1 MKYILTFLAIF
12 SLTVTSLA
20 IANDAPQSRKTIEK
34 KSKRQ
39 LSRENKKMAYQMDSL
54 RAVIAEYQDR
64 IAREDSIKAEM
75 LNVYEENSHRLGAG
89 LSPNDYNNAVTDSL
103 LDFWYLNRQTMQSH
117 EGEEYDMDS
126 VHFSSNVP
134 DKVFLD
140 RLANLHSFIT
150 LPYNETVRNYIILY
164 ADKMPTKV
172 QQMLGLAAYYMPI
185 FEETFNRYDMPE
197 ELKYLAVIESAF
209 NPVAV
214 SRAGAKGM
222 WQFMYNTAKLYGLKI
237 DSFVDER
244 LDAVKSADAAARYL
258 QDAYGIFGDW
268 NLAISS
274 YNCGAGNVNKAI
286 RRSGGKRD
294 FWSIYPYLPRET
306 RGYVPAMVGAMY
318 AFNYY
323 KEHGMSPSPV
333 QMPAHVDTFEIR
345 KMVHFK
351 QISEVAHI
359 PLDVIKELNPQYMH
373 DIIPGSDK
381 PYILRL
387 PYNYA
392 GTFLENED
400 SIYTYKAAEF
410 FNPTELQK
418 IKDTGFSD
426 SDRLTYKVKS
436 GDNLGRIASRYH
448 VTVKQLQQWNHLRNT
463 NLRIGQKL
471 IIYRRG
477 GAPKTAST
485 SKSTVSSS
493 KATSAKTNI
502 TTSKSSNDGTVTK
515 SSATEVTASA
525 AKSSAG
531 YVTYTV
537 KSGDTLYSIARNYP
551 GISANDIMAF
561 NGIGSKIKVGM
572 KIKIPQR

>member
-1 MKYILTFLAIF
+1 MKYILTFLTIF
-12 SLTVTSLA
+12 TLALSSPAEGFVPQARTTTV
-20 IANDAPQSRKTIEK
+20 RKTK
-34 KSKRQ
+34 KQ
-39 LSRENKKMAYQMDSL
+39 LARENQKMARQMDSL
-54 RAVIAEYQDR
+54 RAVITEFQER
-64 IAREDSIKAEM
+64 IAREDSLKAEM
-75 LNVYEENSHRLGAG
+75 FNVYEENSNRIGAG
-89 LSPNDYNNAVTDSL
+89 LSPEDYNNEVTDSL

-140 RLANLHSFIT
+140 RLANLHSFIS

-323 KEHGMSPSPV
+323 KEHGMSPAHV
-333 QMPAHVDTFEIR
+333 QMPAHVDTFEIH

-359 PLDVIKELNPQYMH
+359 PLDVIKQLNPQYMH

-381 PYILRL
+381 TYILRL

-400 SIYTYKAAEF
+400 SIYTYKAAEY

-426 SDRLTYKVKS
+426 GDRLTYKVKS
-436 GDNLGRIASRYH
+436 GDNLGRIAGRYH

-477 GAPKTAST
+477 GGSKT
-485 SKSTVSSS
+485 
-493 KATSAKTNI
+493 
-502 TTSKSSNDGTVTK
+502 
-515 SSATEVTASA
+515 SSAATKAPTKAASA
-525 AKSSAG
+525 AKDTEVASSAPVSTSSG
-531 YVTYTV
+531 DFTLYTV
-537 KSGDTLYSIARNYP
+537 KSGDTLYSIAKNYP
-551 GISANDIMAF
+551 GVSANDIMSF
-561 NGIGSKIKVGM
+561 NGISSSKIKVGM
-572 KIKIPQR
+572 KLKIPKK

>member
-1 MKYILTFLAIF
+1 MKYILTFLTIF
-12 SLTVTSLA
+12 TLALSSPAEGFVPQARTTTV
-20 IANDAPQSRKTIEK
+20 RKTK
-34 KSKRQ
+34 KQ
-39 LSRENKKMAYQMDSL
+39 LARENQKMARQMDSL
-54 RAVIAEYQDR
+54 RAVITEFQER
-64 IAREDSIKAEM
+64 IAREDSLKAEM
-75 LNVYEENSHRLGAG
+75 FNVYEENSNRIGAG
-89 LSPNDYNNAVTDSL
+89 LSPEDYNNEVTDSL

-140 RLANLHSFIT
+140 RLANLHSFIS

-323 KEHGMSPSPV
+323 KEHGMSPAHV
-333 QMPAHVDTFEIR
+333 QMPAHVDTFEIH

-359 PLDVIKELNPQYMH
+359 PLDVIKQLNPQYMH

-381 PYILRL
+381 TYILRL

-400 SIYTYKAAEF
+400 SIYTYKAAEY

-426 SDRLTYKVKS
+426 GDRLTYKVKS
-436 GDNLGRIASRYH
+436 GDNLGRIAGRYH

-477 GAPKTAST
+477 GGSKT
-485 SKSTVSSS
+485 
-493 KATSAKTNI
+493 
-502 TTSKSSNDGTVTK
+502 
-515 SSATEVTASA
+515 SSAATKAPTKAASA
-525 AKSSAG
+525 AKDTEVASSAPVSSG
-531 YVTYTV
+531 DYTLYTV
-537 KSGDTLYSIARNYP
+537 KSGDTLYSIAKNYP
-551 GISANDIMAF
+551 GVSANDIMSF
-561 NGIGSKIKVGM
+561 NGISSSKIKVGM
-572 KIKIPQR
+572 KLKIPKK

>member
-1 MKYILTFLAIF
+1 MKYILTFLTIF
-12 SLTVTSLA
+12 TLALSSPAEGFVPQTRTTTV
-20 IANDAPQSRKTIEK
+20 RKTK
-34 KSKRQ
+34 KQ
-39 LSRENKKMAYQMDSL
+39 LARENQKMARQMDSL
-54 RAVIAEYQDR
+54 RAVITEFQER
-64 IAREDSIKAEM
+64 IAREDSLKAEM
-75 LNVYEENSHRLGAG
+75 FNVYEENSNRIGAG
-89 LSPNDYNNAVTDSL
+89 LSPEDYNNEVTDSL

-140 RLANLHSFIT
+140 RLANLHSFIS

-323 KEHGMSPSPV
+323 KEHGMSPAHV
-333 QMPAHVDTFEIR
+333 QMPAHVDTFEIH

-359 PLDVIKELNPQYMH
+359 PLDVIKQLNPQYMH

-381 PYILRL
+381 TYILRL

-400 SIYTYKAAEF
+400 SIYTYKAAEY

-426 SDRLTYKVKS
+426 GDRLTYKVKS
-436 GDNLGRIASRYH
+436 GDNLGRIAGRYH

-471 IIYRRG
+471 IIYKRG
-477 GAPKTAST
+477 GGPKT
-485 SKSTVSSS
+485 
-493 KATSAKTNI
+493 
-502 TTSKSSNDGTVTK
+502 
-515 SSATEVTASA
+515 SSAATKAPTKAASA
-525 AKSSAG
+525 AKDTEVASSAPVSSG
-531 YVTYTV
+531 DYTLYTV
-537 KSGDTLYSIARNYP
+537 KSGDTLYSIAKNYP
-551 GISANDIMAF
+551 GVSANDIMSF
-561 NGIGSKIKVGM
+561 NGISSSKIKVGM
-572 KIKIPQR
+572 KLKIPKK

>member
-1 MKYILTFLAIF
+1 MKYILTFLTIF
-12 SLTVTSLA
+12 TLALSSPAEGFVPQTRTTTV
-20 IANDAPQSRKTIEK
+20 RKTK
-34 KSKRQ
+34 KQ
-39 LSRENKKMAYQMDSL
+39 LARENQKMARQMDSL
-54 RAVIAEYQDR
+54 RAVITEFQER
-64 IAREDSIKAEM
+64 IAREDSLKAEM
-75 LNVYEENSHRLGAG
+75 FNVYEENSNRIGAG
-89 LSPNDYNNAVTDSL
+89 LSPEDYNNEVTDSL

-140 RLANLHSFIT
+140 RLANLHSFIS

-323 KEHGMSPSPV
+323 KEHGMSPAHV
-333 QMPAHVDTFEIR
+333 QMPAHVDTFEIH

-359 PLDVIKELNPQYMH
+359 PLDVIKQLNPQYMH

-381 PYILRL
+381 TYILRL

-400 SIYTYKAAEF
+400 SIYTYKAAEY

-426 SDRLTYKVKS
+426 GDRLTYKVKS
-436 GDNLGRIASRYH
+436 GDNLGRIAGRYH

-471 IIYRRG
+471 IIYKRG
-477 GAPKTAST
+477 GGPKT
-485 SKSTVSSS
+485 
-493 KATSAKTNI
+493 
-502 TTSKSSNDGTVTK
+502 
-515 SSATEVTASA
+515 SSAATKTPTKAASA
-525 AKSSAG
+525 AKDTEVASSAPVSTSSG
-531 YVTYTV
+531 DFTLYTV
-537 KSGDTLYSIARNYP
+537 KSGDTLYSIAKNYP
-551 GISANDIMAF
+551 GVSANDIMSF
-561 NGIGSKIKVGM
+561 NGISSSKIKVGM
-572 KIKIPQR
+572 KLKIPKK